1 MVLFLSI
8 FRTSCSESYFVSEA
22 LYVPENRLLNKQKLT
37 LFIISVVPRQWTKLS
52 ETGQVDSH
60 EIVPDT
66 ENSHSLERDQKGI
79 QLLGE
84 IPLTL

>member
-8 FRTSCSESYFVSEA
+8 SRTSCSESYFVSEA

-66 ENSHSLERDQKGI
+66 ENSPERDQKGI